1 MSTGEWTEHEEPDIA
16 ARHLLL
22 CREVVWNSGDP
33 ESRYSLIGLYTDI
46 RPKGTFPLVW
56 DRPLYTFVQFFGS
69 LGEYEVWIE
78 VVRLVQDDEGEF
90 VDETEA
96 VVFGPFEIAIT
107 KIAFLHG
114 RSFPLKKVPFD
125 APGYFEFRVRVAGA
139 YDVIIAERLFVEG
152 EL

>member
-1 MSTGEWTEHEEPDIA
+1 
-16 ARHLLL
+16 
-22 CREVVWNSGDP
+22 VVWNSSDGEAPYNLRGLLTSIAVRGD
-33 ESRYSLIGLYTDI
+33 
-46 RPKGTFPLVW
+46 FPLVYH
-56 DRPLYTFVQFFGS
+56 RPIHTFVQFFGS

-125 APGYFEFRVRVAGA
+125 APGYFEFRVRVAGV

-152 EL
+152 ES